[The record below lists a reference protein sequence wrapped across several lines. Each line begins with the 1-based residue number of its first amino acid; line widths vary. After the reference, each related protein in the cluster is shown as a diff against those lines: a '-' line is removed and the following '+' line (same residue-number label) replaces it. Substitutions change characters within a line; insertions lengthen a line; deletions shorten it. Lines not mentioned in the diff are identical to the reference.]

1 MKTRCASVGPHPREV
16 MMKHLKKVLLFR
28 VGFAEKVSL
37 MEKFFMPVLVCGE
50 KYQNS
55 ET

>member
-1 MKTRCASVGPHPREV
+1 
-16 MMKHLKKVLLFR
+16 MKHLKKVLLFR

-37 MEKFFMPVLVCGE
+37 MEKFFMSVLVCGE